1 MAEYNSINDIL
12 KEMNV
17 TQYRFAK
24 ILNIPQT
31 TVNNW
36 AREIRKC
43 PDYVL
48 ELIVYKLKNEGYLE

>member
-17 TQYRFAK
+17 TQYRFAQ
-24 ILNIPQT
+24 ILNIPKT

-48 ELIVYKLKNEGYLE
+48 ELIVYKLRNEGYIQ